1 MRLFVAIELPRRVRE
16 ALWNEARKLGKN
28 WRSGRLLP
36 PESYHITLSFLGQQP
51 EHRLESITAAMDRCH
66 CPPFQATLGELG
78 LFDQRG
84 GGVLWRGVWSPE
96 LSRLQSQLARQLEQA
111 GFALEKRPFQPHIT
125 LARRMALDLET
136 DLAALTVSAQSFGVE
151 EMVLM
156 RSRLSQQGA
165 SYQGL
170 YRSSFRRTQ

>member
-1 MRLFVAIELPRRVRE
+1 MRLFVAIELPHRVRE
-16 ALWNEARKLGKN
+16 ALWNEARKLWEN

-36 PESYHITLSFLGQQP
+36 PEGYHITLAFLGQQP
-51 EHRLESITAAMDRCH
+51 EHRLEAIAAAMDRCH

-78 LFDQRG
+78 LFAQRG
-84 GGVLWRGVWSPE
+84 GGVLWRGVSSPE
-96 LSRLQSQLARQLEQA
+96 LCRLQSQLAQQLEQV

-125 LARRMALDLET
+125 LARRVALAPET
-136 DLAALTVSAQSFGVE
+136 DLAALTVPPQTFWVE

-156 RSRLSQQGA
+156 HSRLSQQGA

>member
-36 PESYHITLSFLGQQP
+36 PEGYHITLAFLGQQP
-51 EHRLESITAAMDRCH
+51 EHRLEAVAAAMNRCH

-78 LFDQRG
+78 LFAQRG
-84 GGVLWRGVWSPE
+84 GGVLWRGVLSPE
-96 LSRLQSQLARQLEQA
+96 LSRLQAQLAQQLEQA
-111 GFALEKRPFQPHIT
+111 GFAQELRPFQPNIT
-125 LARRMALDLET
+125 LARRVILNPET
-136 DLAALTVSAQSFGVE
+136 NLAALTVPPQTFWVE

-156 RSRLSQQGA
+156 HSRLSQQGA
-165 SYQGL
+165 SYQEL
-170 YRSSFRRTQ
+170 YRRKFD

>member
-16 ALWNEARKLGKN
+16 ALWNEARKLEGH
-28 WRSGRLLP
+28 WTGGRLMA

-51 EHRLESITAAMDRCH
+51 EHRLEAIASAMDRCP
-66 CPPFQATLGELG
+66 CAPFRAALGELG
-78 LFDQRG
+78 LFAQRG

-125 LARRMALDLET
+125 LARRVILNPGTAMASLP
-136 DLAALTVSAQSFGVE
+136 VSAQSFGVE

-165 SYQGL
+165 SYQEL
-170 YRSSFRRTQ
+170 YRRKFD